1 MGRCTDTGGRDRQM
15 GRENNGYMRSE
26 VLTAMMILRV
36 LSTELSEE
44 HAASIFSNEHTF
56 SEEN

>member
-1 MGRCTDTGGRDRQM
+1 M

-26 VLTAMMILRV
+26 VLTAMMILWV